1 MHDSLADYHI
11 YAGDGHFHAAS
22 AHDEPDAVG
31 SKHAIGHLYAFNL
44 RNHFLSHL
52 ALGSDLGKKKPHD
65 IEVLKR
71 LDAKKLRQG
80 AAKGEKVLYV
90 WDRAGIDFL
99 QWHRWKSTSGVYFL
113 SRTKTNM
120 KLEHPLANPYDK
132 SDPLNG
138 GVVSD
143 DMVSHS
149 KGTMIRRVMLKIP
162 ETGETMG
169 FLTNLPIGIPPGV
182 VAQLYSMRWNI
193 EKVFDEIKNKLLEAK
208 AWGKTPTARKM
219 QAAFIA
225 LTYNL
230 SQLLSEEIT
239 QEHGLVDSVN
249 KKKRASRLKKLSEF
263 VTEHDR
269 VLPLL
274 RRTLQR
280 ASQLSVKFYRWLRSA
295 VHDPGPWDQSVAR
308 LKALYDLF

>member
-1 MHDSLADYHI
+1 M
-11 YAGDGHFHAAS
+11 
-22 AHDEPDAVG
+22 
-31 SKHAIGHLYAFNL
+31 
-44 RNHFLSHL
+44 R
-52 ALGSDLGKKKPHD
+52 KP
-65 IEVLKR
+65 I
-71 LDAKKLRQG
+71 A
-80 AAKGEKVLYV
+80 
-90 WDRAGIDFL
+90 
-99 QWHRWKSTSGVYFL
+99 
-113 SRTKTNM
+113 
-120 KLEHPLANPYDK
+120 
-132 SDPLNG
+132 LNG

-149 KGTMIRRVMLKIP
+149 KGTMIRRVMFKIP

-169 FLTNLPIGIPPGV
+169 FLTNLPVGIPPGV
-182 VAQLYSMRWNI
+182 VAQLYSMRWTI

-230 SQLLSEEIT
+230 SQLLNEEIT
-239 QEHGLVDSVN
+239 QEHGLVDAIN

-280 ASQLSVKFYRWLRSA
+280 ASQLCVKFYRWLPPPFMTQARGTNLSPASKLSTSCFETDFATPLFFYA
-295 VHDPGPWDQSVAR
+295 VSKFASVNEICGFFAN
-308 LKALYDLF
+308 